1 MKSTY
6 KLLGVFWDGKEII
19 DSKFAIVGDCR
30 NILDYRYTRD
40 LFDINGCIRKIKIS
54 ELLEANFENEVKAI
68 VEQLRYCDKI
78 VGVIDYFPR
87 VKNAVLR
94 KFARKRILQV
104 LNYLRKELQ
113 NAKICVNR
121 KIW

>member
-6 KLLGVFWDGKEII
+6 KLLGMFWDRKEIV
-19 DSKFAIVGDCR
+19 DTKFAVVRKCW
-30 NILDYRYTRD
+30 NILDYRYVQE
-40 LFDINGCIRKIKIS
+40 LFDVGGYVRKIKMS
-54 ELLEANFENEVKAI
+54 ELLKANFENEVKTI
-68 VEQLRYCDKI
+68 INQLRYCDKV

-87 VKNAVLR
+87 VNNGVLR

-104 LNYLRKELQ
+104 LNYLRKELP

-121 KIW
+121 KVW